1 MKKISLSN
9 AQHYKKLWQPVSNL
23 TSFQIEEIAHIETFE
38 KGQHII
44 RHDEGTETLFILLQG
59 KAKIY
64 LLHEDGKQLI
74 VHFVHKGELIGEL
87 SLLGVEERTKDV
99 VAQIDCICL
108 AIPLADYK
116 ERLLT
121 DISFLQQLNVYLAKK
136 MLNRTERFG
145 QGLNYPLLNRLAAFI
160 LYTENEGLYHEKHT
174 EVAEYLSSSYRHLLH
189 TFEQLRE
196 KNIIIKEKRGYRIID
211 RTELERLAGEI
222 KS

>member
-1 MKKISLSN
+1 
-9 AQHYKKLWQPVSNL
+9 
-23 TSFQIEEIAHIETFE
+23 
-38 KGQHII
+38 
-44 RHDEGTETLFILLQG
+44 
-59 KAKIY
+59 
-64 LLHEDGKQLI
+64 
-74 VHFVHKGELIGEL
+74 
-87 SLLGVEERTKDV
+87 
-99 VAQIDCICL
+99 
-108 AIPLADYK
+108 
-116 ERLLT
+116 
-121 DISFLQQLNVYLAKK
+121 

-196 KNIIIKEKRGYRIID
+196 KNIVIKEKRGYRIID